1 MILWEKKFFHQTK
14 EVNDKNKNGP
24 NSFDVHLEN
33 NTTNKIN
40 TEKKLIRK
48 NISVLL
54 YRIYNY

>member
-14 EVNDKNKNGP
+14 EINDKNKSVP
-24 NSFDVHLEN
+24 NSVDEHFEN